1 MGRTGG
7 TREAKDG
14 EFLELV
20 AGHTGRLY
28 RSACLLTSGDT
39 HYAEDLVQEALG
51 RMYVLWRR
59 SAWTGG
65 RYRVE
70 NPGAYAHTVMVRTFL
85 AQQRRRSSGER
96 PTGELPERAGRE
108 ADRAL
113 RLTLLDAL
121 GGLPPKDRAVLVLR
135 YWEDRSVEETAEVLR
150 VSSGAVRTRTTRA
163 LARLRAQFGET
174 LAELAVR

>member
-1 MGRTGG
+1 MGWTRSG
-7 TREAKDG
+7 REAKDA

-20 AGHTGRLY
+20 SVRTGHLY

-39 HYAEDLVQEALG
+39 HYAEDLVQEALS

-65 RYRVE
+65 RDRID
-70 NPGAYAHTVMVRTFL
+70 NPAAYTHTVMVRTFL
-85 AQQRRRSSGER
+85 AQQRRRSSSER
-96 PTGELPERAGRE
+96 PTGELPEPEGRE
-108 ADRAL
+108 TDSTL

-121 GGLPPKDRAVLVLR
+121 GRLPAKDRAVLVLR
-135 YWEDRSVEETAEVLR
+135 YWEDRSVEETAEAMR

-163 LARLRAQFGET
+163 LARLRTLLGDS
-174 LAELAVR
+174 LAELAAR

>member
-65 RYRVE
+65 RYQVE

>member
-7 TREAKDG
+7 TREVRDG

-59 SAWTGG
+59 RGWSGG
-65 RYRVE
+65 RHRVD
-70 NPGAYAHTVMVRTFL
+70 NPGAYVHTVMVRTFL

-96 PTGELPERAGRE
+96 PTGELPEPEGRE

-113 RLTLLDAL
+113 RLTMLDAL
-121 GGLPPKDRAVLVLR
+121 DGLSAKDRAVLVLR

-163 LARLRAQFGET
+163 LERLRSQLGDS
-174 LAELAVR
+174 LPELAAR